1 MKTGTIFNCNPGGNL
16 GWQAVITQTGIWPGH
31 TYSLPKELRGFQPR
45 QAGRRKLR
53 VLEGGESALAA
64 PQRPLTE
71 LRASAGASGS
81 RRLWPL
87 QPLPAS
93 TWLQGIVDYQKL
105 PISGCE
111 AVGSAGRFLLRLI
124 YVCLSVWPSLYVAPR
139 VLLFLSYH
147 WWKCLSW

>member
-1 MKTGTIFNCNPGGNL
+1 MGAEEACVPGPLEDVLRCGGVVWGL
-16 GWQAVITQTGIWPGH
+16 G
-31 TYSLPKELRGFQPR
+31 
-45 QAGRRKLR
+45 
-53 VLEGGESALAA
+53 LAA

-147 WWKCLSW
+147 